1 MFILADT
8 CFKLALL
15 YFCLCNCL
23 FYEDVLQPGVQ
34 TVVTTP
40 QTTQQQAPM
49 YAPQPTPMPMP
60 MPMPGYSQTTGYP
73 MYTAQAGNK
82 LLKACISCYNH
93 PMP

>member
-1 MFILADT
+1 V
-8 CFKLALL
+8 
-15 YFCLCNCL
+15 
-23 FYEDVLQPGVQ
+23 E

-40 QTTQQQAPM
+40 QPAQQQAPM
-49 YAPQPTPMPMP
+49 YVPQPTPMPMPMP

-73 MYTAQAGNK
+73 MYTAQAGNIK